1 MLLFESDDGY
11 KKICIWKDEV
21 PFEYVGQAALRLTT
35 ESGDINWHIGTICI
49 EVKLHPRH
57 ISNYAMVYMKYIDN
71 PKNKTDIIINFG
83 KENISYKSQVLP
95 FNKAICVGLDKEF
108 ADAIDEFFKEYP
120 HGKLPSGTIEILSG
134 GYDNVGSSNI
144 AFKKT
149 MELLIFVFQHIDDLS
164 DNELQCE
171 LLKLM

>member
-11 KKICIWKDEV
+11 KKVCIWKDEV
-21 PFEYVGQAALRLTT
+21 PFKCVEQNSMHLSR

-57 ISNYAMVYMKYIDN
+57 ISNYAMVHMKYMDN
-71 PKNKTDIIINFG
+71 QKNKTDIIINFG
-83 KENISYKSQVLP
+83 RENISYKSQVLP
-95 FNKAICVGLDKEF
+95 FNKAICAGLNKEF

-120 HGKLPSGTIEILSG
+120 LGKLPHGTIEILGG
-134 GYDNVGSSNI
+134 GYDDVGSSNI

-149 MELLIFVFQHIDDLS
+149 MELLVFVFQHMDDLS
-164 DNELQCE
+164 ENELQWK

>member
-1 MLLFESDDGY
+1 MLLFESDNKY

-21 PFEYVGQAALRLTT
+21 PFKYIGQNALHLST
-35 ESGDINWHIGTICI
+35 ESGDTKWHIGTICV
-49 EVKLHPRH
+49 EAKLHPRH
-57 ISNYAMVYMKYIDN
+57 ISNYAMVHMKYIN
-71 PKNKTDIIINFG
+71 NQKNKTDIIINFG
-83 KENISYKSQVLP
+83 KKNIFYKSQVLP

-120 HGKLPSGTIEILSG
+120 LGKLPSGTIEILSG
-134 GYDNVGSSNI
+134 GYDDVGSSNI

-149 MELLIFVFQHIDDLS
+149 MELLTFVFQHIDELS

-171 LLKLM
+171 LLKIM